1 MMSHNA
7 LVLIDILW
15 VAWAACWWIASLRG
29 KPILRRESRSSRLS
43 HTLPLAFA
51 ALLFIRPSLF
61 GPWLTTMLWPRG
73 FGTEIA
79 GAVLVAAGIGFAVW
93 ARMWLAGNWSAQVT
107 LKQEH
112 ELVRSGPYRLV
123 RHPIYTGLLL
133 AMLGTAIAADHVA
146 GVIALALATGAI
158 MRKMPIEEA
167 VMADAF
173 GASYADYSRDTARL
187 IPLIW

>member
-1 MMSHNA
+1 MSHYA

-15 VAWAACWWIASLRG
+15 VAWATCWWLASLRG
-29 KPILRRESRSSRLS
+29 KPVVRQESRSSRLS
-43 HTLPLAFA
+43 HTLPLGFA
-51 ALLFIRPSLF
+51 ALLFIKPSLL

-73 FGTEIA
+73 SGVEIA

-93 ARMWLAGNWSAQVT
+93 ARLRLAGNWSAQVT

-158 MRKMPIEEA
+158 LRKMPIEEA
-167 VMADAF
+167 VMTDAF